1 MDHNRQAKF
10 ALKEALA
17 AVYTLRIETQK
28 TLVFKIIGAQSAIGE
43 QQWETG

>member
-1 MDHNRQAKF
+1 MDHRLAIF
-10 ALKEALA
+10 ARKETLD
-17 AVYTLRIETQK
+17 AVYALRIETIK